1 MKAAFDARGEVL
13 IVTGGANGI
22 GAALA
27 RGFAQAGG
35 TAIVFDVVHGAELD
49 GVARVDHLLVAVP
62 ARDAVDAA
70 VHAVL
75 KRHGRI
81 DALVAGA
88 AIQPRSEVATMDP
101 QEWRRTLA
109 VNLDGVVWC
118 CQSVLP
124 HMTRARRGAILVFA
138 SGLAHM
144 GRAQASAYAASKGAL
159 IAFAKSLAAEV
170 APARVRVN
178 TVFPGVIDTPQFQ
191 AANPT
196 GGEREHWERT
206 TGIGTPEDVVGPL
219 LFLLSDAAT
228 MTGSTLTRDRAF
240 PSDDADD
247 ADDADQSLD
256 APDHLTF
263 QEDPQ

>member
-1 MKAAFDARGEVL
+1 VRASFDATGEVL
-13 IVTGGANGI
+13 VVTGGAHGI

-27 RGFAQAGG
+27 RGYAEAGG
-35 TAIVFDVVHGAELD
+35 TAVVFDVAHPPAGAGHARIEHH
-49 GVARVDHLLVAVP
+49 RVDVAD
-62 ARDAVDAA
+62 RDAVLAA
-70 VHAVL
+70 VGEVL

-88 AIQPRSEVATMDP
+88 AVQPRGDVLDMDP
-101 QEWRRTLA
+101 EQWRRTLA

-118 CQSVLP
+118 CQAVLP
-124 HMTRARRGAILVFA
+124 HMTARRRGAILVFA

-159 IAFAKSLAAEV
+159 IAYAKSLAAEV
-170 APARVRVN
+170 AGARVRVN

-206 TGIGTPEDVVGPL
+206 TGIGTPADVVGPL

-240 PSDDADD
+240 PSA
-247 ADDADQSLD
+247 
-256 APDHLTF
+256 
-263 QEDPQ
+263 EEEGR